1 MLLVVTVVTI
11 AERLRNF
18 GLHMD
23 PRHVQLMLS
32 PRHTDTQTYTK
43 TSIHTELLA
52 AEYEY
57 TRNPTR
63 MDGQQ
68 HVTYGTEFARKM
80 TVRHKIHEIAQGP
93 IKHAQNA
100 PKKHIISSAF

>member
-57 TRNPTR
+57 TRNRTR

-68 HVTYGTEFARKM
+68 HVDTNRAVGCDGSEPLIMRLEKAS
-80 TVRHKIHEIAQGP
+80 RHVDRC
-93 IKHAQNA
+93 A
-100 PKKHIISSAF
+100 PTFDCFPVEA